1 MLKASG
7 IVKRIVLLI
16 AVGVSVACG
25 NGDSDGKRYAFT
37 LLAESDPGEPLAGV
51 QLLRASKQVAETGP
65 DGTAALSLAG
75 DEGQRVS
82 VSAVCPIGTT
92 AYERELTT
100 TLRSYANGR
109 SPELL
114 VRCAPNERE
123 LTIAA
128 RFENG
133 TNLPIQHRL
142 KTLAITDRDGIAH
155 FTLRGR
161 PGETFEL
168 VINTDEQPG
177 LRPANSRASFTI
189 GGRDD
194 VHVLERSFIAPKEK
208 PKPRAAGPK
217 LPKKI
222 R

>member
-1 MLKASG
+1 
-7 IVKRIVLLI
+7 VK
-16 AVGVSVACG
+16 
-25 NGDSDGKRYAFT
+25 
-37 LLAESDPGEPLAGV
+37 
-51 QLLRASKQVAETGP
+51 LLRSAKPVAETSA
-65 DGTAALSLAG
+65 DGTDSFALAG

-82 VSAVCPIGTT
+82 LQAVCPAGTT
-92 AYERELTT
+92 SYERELNT

-123 LTIAA
+123 LTVVAI
-128 RFENG
+128 FQNG
-133 TNLPIQHRL
+133 AGLPIQHRL
-142 KTLAITDRDGIAH
+142 KTLAVTDRDGIAH
-155 FTLRGR
+155 FTLRGK

-168 VINTDEQPG
+168 VVNTDQEPG
-177 LRPANSRASFTI
+177 LRPANSAASITI

-194 VHVLERSFIAPKEK
+194 AQVLERSFISPKEK
-208 PKPRAAGPK
+208 PKPRASGPV

>member
-1 MLKASG
+1 MFGPSALIRTLALLAAAS
-7 IVKRIVLLI
+7 
-16 AVGVSVACG
+16 VSVACG
-25 NGDSDGKRYAFT
+25 ASQESKPYAFT

-51 QLLRASKQVAETGP
+51 KLLRDSKPVAETSA
-65 DGTAALSLAG
+65 DGTDSFALAG
-75 DEGQRVS
+75 DEGQRVT
-82 VSAVCPIGTT
+82 VQAVCPVGTT
-92 AYERELTT
+92 NYEHELTT

-123 LTIAA
+123 LTVVAI
-128 RFENG
+128 FQNG
-133 TNLPIQHRL
+133 ANLPIQHRL
-142 KTLAITDRDGIAH
+142 KTLAVTDRDGIAH
-155 FTLRGR
+155 FSLRGK

-168 VINTDEQPG
+168 VVNTDEQPG
-177 LRPANSRASFTI
+177 LRPATSSASVTI

-194 VHVLERSFIAPKEK
+194 AQVLERSFTLPKEK
-208 PKPRAAGPK
+208 PKPRASGPV